1 MNRLQKY
8 FTSAARSGACYWI
21 LPLRWGFQVL
31 PTLATGWRRPHNA
44 AAKQMKLSTAPL
56 PSLEHEL
63 ACDEALLEACDLGH
77 GPEVLRL
84 WEPRQTC
91 VVLGYANRAATE
103 ANLPF
108 CQTNGIPIL
117 RRCSGGGTVLQTPGC
132 LNYSLILRVPESG
145 PLATITS
152 TNRWVMERHRDAL
165 ADLTGRAV
173 CVEGFTDLA
182 IEGRKFSGNAQRR
195 KSRALLFHGCFL
207 LQANLPLIEATLR
220 MPSKEPG
227 YRHGRPHRDFLINL
241 AVPAQD
247 VVRSLADLWQAA
259 EELPALPLAEI
270 ERLVDEKYR
279 RPEWNLKF

>member
-1 MNRLQKY
+1 
-8 FTSAARSGACYWI
+8 
-21 LPLRWGFQVL
+21 
-31 PTLATGWRRPHNA
+31 
-44 AAKQMKLSTAPL
+44 MKLSTLPL
-56 PSLEHEL
+56 PSAEHEL
-63 ACDEALLEACDLGH
+63 ACDEALLDACDRQE

-84 WEPRQTC
+84 WEPRQPC
-91 VVLGYANRAATE
+91 VVLGYANRAASE

-108 CQTNGIPIL
+108 CEANGIPVL

-152 TNRWVMERHRDAL
+152 TNRWVMQRHRDAL
-165 ADLTGRAV
+165 ADLTGRLV

-182 IEGRKFSGNAQRR
+182 IEGRKVSGNAQRR

-207 LQANLPLIEATLR
+207 LRANLPLIEATLR

-227 YRHGRPHRDFLINL
+227 YRRGRPHRDFLTNL
-241 AVPAQD
+241 AVQAQD
-247 VVRSLADLWQAA
+247 VVRSLAELWEAA
-259 EELPALPLAEI
+259 EELPALPLTVI
-270 ERLVDEKYR
+270 EQLVDEKYR